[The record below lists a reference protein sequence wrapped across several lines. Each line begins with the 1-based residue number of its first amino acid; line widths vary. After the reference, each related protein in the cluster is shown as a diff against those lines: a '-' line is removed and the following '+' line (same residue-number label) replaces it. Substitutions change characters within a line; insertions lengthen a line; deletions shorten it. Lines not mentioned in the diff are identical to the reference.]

1 MQCNVVGVL
10 GSQKSKALTNGVKYR
25 GYLVPSVANAHKKRT
40 IISPVIEVAARGET
54 GLQERV
60 CQR

>member
-1 MQCNVVGVL
+1 MQCNVVGVF

-40 IISPVIEVAARGET
+40 IISPVIEIAARGET